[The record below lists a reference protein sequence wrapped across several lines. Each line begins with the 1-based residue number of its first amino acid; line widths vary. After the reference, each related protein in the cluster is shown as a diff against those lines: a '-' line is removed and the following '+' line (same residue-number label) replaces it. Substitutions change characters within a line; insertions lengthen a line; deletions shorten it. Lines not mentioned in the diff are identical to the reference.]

1 MIRHILLLCMLWPI
15 AYSMPSNWHSL
26 QSSQSPFHNEQ
37 IKHSEPITHLT
48 INLHNID
55 SQQASTLSQA
65 VIDSSTTK
73 LIPIAN
79 QRQIWCIGT
88 ASSCHAA
95 RDFIRRLDQP
105 TPMIKIQAKI
115 VSIDKQQVQSLG
127 IDFKTLTT
135 DNQGLHQNLPTVST
149 LNGSALVTLVRTG
162 DSHVLAMEI
171 AALEKRGLAKIIA
184 RPTLITSN
192 DHAAVVES
200 GEEVPYQQNTSSG
213 ATNIAFKKAVL
224 RLSVTPH
231 LINKQTIRCQIDIHH
246 DKVTPI
252 NVNGVPIIHTQHI
265 QTKAN
270 VHNQR
275 TLVLG
280 GIVTDSLEQSLQ
292 SVPGISRIP
301 LLGKLFQHKQL
312 QHKQSELFIFVT
324 PSLS

>member
-1 MIRHILLLCMLWPI
+1 MIKFVLPLCLFCSLIYSAPI
-15 AYSMPSNWHSL
+15 NWQTLKPSN
-26 QSSQSPFHNEQ
+26 SPFHTKATLQ
-37 IKHSEPITHLT
+37 TPAMTHT
-48 INLHNID
+48 AIRLHYID
-55 SQQASTLSQA
+55 TQQAITLSQA
-65 VIDSSTTK
+65 TTEQSTTK
-73 LIPIAN
+73 LIAIPS
-79 QRQIWCIGT
+79 QRQIWCSGT
-88 ASSCHAA
+88 AKGCQTV
-95 RDFIRRLDQP
+95 RNFIHRLDKP

-127 IDFKTLTT
+127 IDFKTLNT
-135 DNQGLHQNLPTVST
+135 DDHGLHQDLPTIST
-149 LNGSALVTLVRTG
+149 LDGSALVTLVRTG

-171 AALEKRGLAKIIA
+171 AALEKRGLAKVIA

-192 DHAAVVES
+192 DHAAIIES

-231 LINKQTIRCQIDIHH
+231 IVNKQTIGCQIDIHH

-265 QTKAN
+265 QTKTN
-270 VHNQR
+270 VRNKR

-301 LLGKLFQHKQL
+301 LLGKLFQHKAL
-312 QHKQSELFIFVT
+312 QHKQNELFIFVT
-324 PSLS
+324 PSLT